1 MMPFVTQN
9 FSMNVDLKLGWKP
22 GQDAEQQGAPIPLFY
37 NFAPTNFKEYD
48 AETGQQIEP
57 LYLGPRY
64 PTSI

>member
-9 FSMNVDLKLGWKP
+9 FGLNNDLKLGWKP

-48 AETGQQIEP
+48 PETG
-57 LYLGPRY
+57 
-64 PTSI
+64 